1 MFFTTSTWSPYGV
14 THIIEPPC
22 MEKEGTSGSA
32 ENFFR
37 LLEQSTRFLGRR
49 SESRCFFQERD
60 RFEDGFRGQDSV
72 RKDLSMEDSQRRDGE
87 RPDRGFP
94 GTRGPAGVTHLP
106 FPPGTLP
113 GRLHAA
119 VGPHAGPAL
128 QLPTPM

>member
-1 MFFTTSTWSPYGV
+1 
-14 THIIEPPC
+14 

-72 RKDLSMEDSQRRDGE
+72 RVDLSMEDSQRRDGQW
-87 RPDRGFP
+87 PIVDSQ
-94 GTRGPAGVTHLP
+94 GPAG
-106 FPPGTLP
+106 
-113 GRLHAA
+113 
-119 VGPHAGPAL
+119 
-128 QLPTPM
+128 QQE